1 MRTTLII
8 ADAEIESLPRE
19 KAGSSKLRAT
29 SDVVFGQGDIIL
41 DSWLHADILKYT
53 PGGNRR
59 GRPDIVHH
67 ALSLCIGS
75 LAYRREIIDVV
86 VHTRNNEV
94 IRFGRQA
101 EVPQNYFL
109 FLHWLG
115 QLYADGQIGCGEKKV
130 SIEGVEGLEQLLSS
144 IGPDVTIVMS
154 PHGEHKGLEQL
165 LSGFG
170 NTKLAIIFGGFP
182 EGEYRSQ
189 AYEMG
194 DITVSLGP
202 EILNINA
209 VTSEILRSLP
219 K

>member
-8 ADAEIESLPRE
+8 ADSEIETIPRE
-19 KAGSSKLRAT
+19 KAGGSKLRAT
-29 SDVVFGQGDIIL
+29 SEVIFGQGDIIF
-41 DSWLHADILKYT
+41 DSWLHADILKYS

-75 LAYRREIIDVV
+75 LAYRRGLIDVV

-94 IRFGRQA
+94 IRFGRLV
-101 EVPQNYFL
+101 EIPQNYFQ
-109 FLHWLG
+109 FLHMLG
-115 QLYADGQIGCGEKKV
+115 QLFSDGQIGCGERKV
-130 SIEGVEGLEQLLSS
+130 TVEGVEGLEQLMTS
-144 IGPDVTIVMS
+144 IGPDVTVVMS
-154 PHGEHKGLEQL
+154 PHGENKGLEQL

-170 NTKLAIIFGGFP
+170 NKKLAIIFGGFP
-182 EGEYRSQ
+182 DGEYRSP
-189 AYEMG
+189 AYDMG
-194 DITVSLGP
+194 DISVSLGP

-209 VTSEILRSLP
+209 VTAEILRCLP